1 MFCLSIITLLISFT
15 TVINGEFT
23 QVGCFDRSSVKGL
36 TSKGSYIYQS
46 TSYCQEQCSG
56 HKYAALISGSTCYC
70 GDTSIDESNSVDISN
85 CDTPCQGYD
94 STDCG
99 GNGYYLIFE
108 DSSVEVSEAASSSTT
123 SSSSSSSTSTSTS
136 TSSSSRSTSST
147 ASSTSTSSSSS
158 SSVSSSPSLTSS
170 DSPSSSSETSP
181 TSSASSVV
189 STVTNSGTVTTI
201 TTTSQPSATS
211 SESSSND
218 DNDDNND
225 KKQKKS
231 GLSGGAIAGIVVGS
245 VAGIGIIGLLAFLFL
260 IKRRNADDEED
271 DDFNEKDIN
280 GFTLAGP
287 SKNYGN
293 DITPNPFVTK
303 NSTIKSKHTKNQSFN
318 SHSFNS
324 NNEDF
329 MFSNPN
335 NEGLPYPME
344 DYGRRRLSDG
354 SLPDMVTKGS
364 LKVVNN

>member
-1 MFCLSIITLLISFT
+1 MINLSIIIVLISYI
-15 TVINGEFT
+15 TVVNGEFT

-56 HKYAALISGSTCYC
+56 YRYAALISGSTCYC
-70 GDTSIDESNSVDISN
+70 GDSSIDENDTVDISN
-85 CDTPCQGYD
+85 CDSPCQGYD
-94 STDCG
+94 STNCG
-99 GNGYYLIFE
+99 GDGYYLIFE
-108 DSSVEVSEAASSSTT
+108 DSSVEVADTSSSTT
-123 SSSSSSSTSTSTS
+123 STSSSTSTTS
-136 TSSSSRSTSST
+136 TSSSSTSSSTST
-147 ASSTSTSSSSS
+147 SSTSTSSSSS
-158 SSVSSSPSLTSS
+158 TSSTSSSSS
-170 DSPSSSSETSP
+170 SEPPSSSSEAATSSSEEASS
-181 TSSASSVV
+181 TSSSASSVV

-201 TTTSQPSATS
+201 TTTSQPSPTS
-211 SESSSND
+211 SESSNN
-218 DNDDNND
+218 DNDDD

-260 IKRRNADDEED
+260 IKRRNSDDEED

-287 SKNYGN
+287 TKNYGN